1 MSTQIA
7 KNYLTE
13 KEASLFLSV
22 SLRTIQNWRFRNRGP
37 KYKKLGRLVRYSI
50 ADLSAY
56 AEQNSITPVR
66 TAY

>member
-1 MSTQIA
+1 MSTNIS

-56 AEQNSITPVR
+56 VERETVTPVH
-66 TAY
+66 TA